1 MIPLSLTKTE
11 IHEAISHCQ
20 EVAISFGKSTK
31 KVKRALI
38 PKTLRTELSKNIGSK
53 CPTCD
58 RIITISNPPSV
69 KQYQPIASS
78 FTVEH
83 LFPLAIGGDNTY
95 THLMVAMC
103 HHCNA
108 RRNIVMQQYIGSR
121 RRTPKAL
128 EDVKKFVEWSIT
140 SVLLPGYEQ
149 DTKIQEIWE
158 ATESLKLEKSKR
170 DKKKTKP
177 PTLAELLERIS
188 VLEGR
193 LEQLENTKWRR
204 LTRFITGLLKRKPR
218 ITQYSAD
225 EMLLECIRSGGTT
238 PVKLGQKITN
248 YQKNHDWE
256 ETGKSAFNEHFGF
269 AKQQTYTTTISD
281 ILGDRVKVTGIRN
294 NARYSIIVS
303 GSEAPSVVSLQK
315 TPPITKPNPSPA
327 PKVDPS
333 KEHSEKPKIKITPEE
348 FSKGLLSQKK
358 RVQPVFFST
367 LYERLINE
375 NPIFNLKQYG
385 IKPNDYLTEK
395 CSDLLTIIEKPDGN
409 TPPTIHYWITDPQ

>member
-11 IHEAISHCQ
+11 IHEAVSHCQ
-20 EVAISFGKSTK
+20 EVAISFCKSTK
-31 KVKRALI
+31 KVKRAQI
-38 PKTLRTELSKNIGSK
+38 PKTLRIELSKKIGSK

-58 RIITISNPPSV
+58 RIITVSNPPSV

-103 HHCNA
+103 RHCNV

-140 SVLLPGYEQ
+140 SVLLTNHDH
-149 DTKIQEIWE
+149 DTEIQEIWE
-158 ATESLKLEKSKR
+158 ATESHKIEKTNR
-170 DKKKTKP
+170 NKKSENP
-177 PTLAELLERIS
+177 PNLAELLDRIS
-188 VLEGR
+188 LLEGR

-218 ITQYSAD
+218 ITQYSA
-225 EMLLECIRSGGTT
+225 EEILLECIRSGGTT

-256 ETGKSAFNEHFGF
+256 ETGKLAFNEHFGF
-269 AKQQTYTTTISD
+269 SKQQTYTTTISN
-281 ILGDRVKVTGIRN
+281 ILGDRIKVTGIRN
-294 NARYSIIVS
+294 NASYSIIVPD
-303 GSEAPSVVSLQK
+303 SEASSSVLLQK
-315 TPPITKPNPSPA
+315 TPSITESNSFSA
-327 PKVDPS
+327 PRGNPS

-348 FSKGLLSQKK
+348 FSKALLRQK
-358 RVQPVFFST
+358 
-367 LYERLINE
+367 ERLSTPNFSFLYGSLIKE

-385 IKPNDYLTEK
+385 IKPNDYLIDK
-395 CSDLLTIIEKPDGN
+395 CSDFLTIIERPDGN
-409 TPPTIHYWITDPQ
+409 TPPTIHYWINDLQ

>member
-1 MIPLSLTKTE
+1 
-11 IHEAISHCQ
+11 
-20 EVAISFGKSTK
+20 
-31 KVKRALI
+31 
-38 PKTLRTELSKNIGSK
+38 
-53 CPTCD
+53 
-58 RIITISNPPSV
+58 
-69 KQYQPIASS
+69 
-78 FTVEH
+78 
-83 LFPLAIGGDNTY
+83 
-95 THLMVAMC
+95 
-103 HHCNA
+103 
-108 RRNIVMQQYIGSR
+108 MQQYIGSR

-170 DKKKTKP
+170 DKKKTKST
-177 PTLAELLERIS
+177 TLAELLERIS

-218 ITQYSAD
+218 ITRYSAD

-256 ETGKSAFNEHFGF
+256 ETGKLAFNEHFGF

-294 NARYSIIVS
+294 NARYSIICLLYTS
-303 GSEAPSVVSLQK
+303 
-315 TPPITKPNPSPA
+315 PSPR
-327 PKVDPS
+327 DLSTSRMPS
-333 KEHSEKPKIKITPEE
+333 SA
-348 FSKGLLSQKK
+348 
-358 RVQPVFFST
+358 
-367 LYERLINE
+367 
-375 NPIFNLKQYG
+375 
-385 IKPNDYLTEK
+385 
-395 CSDLLTIIEKPDGN
+395 
-409 TPPTIHYWITDPQ
+409 

>member
-1 MIPLSLTKTE
+1 
-11 IHEAISHCQ
+11 
-20 EVAISFGKSTK
+20 
-31 KVKRALI
+31 
-38 PKTLRTELSKNIGSK
+38 
-53 CPTCD
+53 
-58 RIITISNPPSV
+58 
-69 KQYQPIASS
+69 
-78 FTVEH
+78 
-83 LFPLAIGGDNTY
+83 
-95 THLMVAMC
+95 
-103 HHCNA
+103 
-108 RRNIVMQQYIGSR
+108 MQQYIGSR

-140 SVLLPGYEQ
+140 SVLLPDYEQ
-149 DTKIQEIWE
+149 DTRIQEIWE

-315 TPPITKPNPSPA
+315 TPPITKPNPSSA
-327 PKVDPS
+327 PKVNPS